1 MRIRSVII
9 DDDDFVRKELEKTL
23 ADGFGAEI
31 ELLASFNSPAIAID
45 FIKKHNPELLF
56 LDIQM
61 PEMSGFELVDIL
73 EAKNFEVIFI
83 TSYNEYA
90 IKAIKYSALDYLLKP
105 IKTQELHEAIMRY
118 KDKTDTIKLQTRLAN
133 LKENLLA
140 KDESELQL
148 VVSSKQ
154 GEHRFAIADIVRC
167 EADSNYTLI
176 YLTNRKK
183 YLASKTL
190 SDVESMLSEA
200 KFIRVHKSHLVN
212 LTHVSSLSHQIELT
226 MKDNSRIPVSRRR
239 VAEVKKILA
248 DRE

>member
-1 MRIRSVII
+1 MRIRSVIV
-9 DDDDFVRKELEKTL
+9 DDDDFVRTELEKVL
-23 ADGFGAEI
+23 SKEFNEDI
-31 ELLASFNSPAIAID
+31 EVIASFASPSVAID
-45 FIKKHNPELLF
+45 YIKKNQPELLF

-61 PEMSGFELVDIL
+61 PEMSGFELVDVL
-73 EAKNFEVIFI
+73 PEKNFEVIFI

-105 IKTQELHEAIMRY
+105 IKTQELKEAIVRY
-118 KDKTDTIKLQTRLAN
+118 KDKTDTIKLQTRLST

-154 GEHRFAIADIVRC
+154 GEHRFAVADIVRC
-167 EADSNYTLI
+167 EADSNYTHI
-176 YLTNRKK
+176 YLTNQKK

-190 SDVESMLSEA
+190 SDVEHMLSEA

-212 LTHVSSLSHQIELT
+212 MSHVANLTHQIELT
-226 MKDNSRIPVSRRR
+226 MKDNSRVPVSRRR
-239 VAEVKKILA
+239 VAEVKRVLA
-248 DRE
+248 EK

>member
-1 MRIRSVII
+1 MRIRSVIV
-9 DDDDFVRKELEKTL
+9 DDDDFVRTELEKVL
-23 ADGFGAEI
+23 SKEFNADI
-31 ELLASFNSPAIAID
+31 EVIASFASPSVAID
-45 FIKKHNPELLF
+45 YIKKNQPELLF

-61 PEMSGFELVDIL
+61 PEMSGFELVDVL
-73 EAKNFEVIFI
+73 PGKNFEVIFI

-105 IKTQELHEAIMRY
+105 IKTQELKEAIVRY
-118 KDKTDTIKLQTRLAN
+118 KDKTDTIKLQTRLST

-167 EADSNYTLI
+167 EADSNYTHI
-176 YLTNRKK
+176 YLTNQKK

-190 SDVESMLSEA
+190 SDVEHMLSEA

-212 LTHVSSLSHQIELT
+212 MSHVANLTHQIELT
-226 MKDNSRIPVSRRR
+226 MKDNSRVPVSRRR
-239 VAEVKKILA
+239 VAEVRKMLMDK
-248 DRE
+248 

>member
-1 MRIRSVII
+1 MRIRSVIV
-9 DDDDFVRKELEKTL
+9 DDDDFVRTELEKVL
-23 ADGFGAEI
+23 SKEFNADI
-31 ELLASFNSPAIAID
+31 EVIASFASPSVAID
-45 FIKKHNPELLF
+45 YIKKNQPELLF

-61 PEMSGFELVDIL
+61 PEMSGFELVDVL
-73 EAKNFEVIFI
+73 PEKNFEVIFI

-105 IKTQELHEAIMRY
+105 IKTQELKEAIVRY
-118 KDKTDTIKLQTRLAN
+118 KDKTDTIKLQTRLST

-154 GEHRFAIADIVRC
+154 GEHRFAVADIVRC
-167 EADSNYTLI
+167 EADSNYTHI
-176 YLTNRKK
+176 YLTNQKK

-190 SDVESMLSEA
+190 SDVEHMLSEA

-212 LTHVSSLSHQIELT
+212 MSHVANLTHQIELT
-226 MKDNSRIPVSRRR
+226 MKDNSRVPVSRRR
-239 VAEVKKILA
+239 VAEVRKMLSEK
-248 DRE
+248 

>member
-1 MRIRSVII
+1 MRIRSVIV
-9 DDDDFVRKELEKTL
+9 DDDDFVRTELEKVL
-23 ADGFGAEI
+23 SKEFKEDI
-31 ELLASFNSPAIAID
+31 EVIASFASPSVAID
-45 FIKKHNPELLF
+45 HIKKNQPELLF

-61 PEMSGFELVDIL
+61 PEMSGFELVDVL
-73 EAKNFEVIFI
+73 PEKNFEVIFI

-105 IKTQELHEAIMRY
+105 IKTQELKEAIARY
-118 KDKTDTIKLQTRLAN
+118 KDKTDTIKLQTRLSN

-154 GEHRFAIADIVRC
+154 GEHRFAVADIVRC
-167 EADSNYTLI
+167 EADSNYTHI
-176 YLTNRKK
+176 YLTNQKK

-190 SDVESMLSEA
+190 SDVEHMLSEA

-212 LTHVSSLSHQIELT
+212 MSHVANLSHQIELT
-226 MKDNSRIPVSRRR
+226 MKDNSRVPVSRRR
-239 VAEVKKILA
+239 VAEVRKLLLNK
-248 DRE
+248 